1 MVIVFVKD
9 VTETL
14 QLGDRM
20 KKQNKGILYGMI
32 YFAVVVCVVCLLVI
46 VFAFSIV
53 ADNLLLMMI
62 SSIPIFLI
70 TLFQSMVIR
79 DMVIYKKYGV
89 EP

>member
-1 MVIVFVKD
+1 
-9 VTETL
+9 
-14 QLGDRM
+14 M

-32 YFAVVVCVVCLLVI
+32 YFSVVICVVCILVI
-46 VFAFSIV
+46 LFAFSIV
-53 ADNLLLMMI
+53 IDNPLLMMI

-89 EP
+89 KP